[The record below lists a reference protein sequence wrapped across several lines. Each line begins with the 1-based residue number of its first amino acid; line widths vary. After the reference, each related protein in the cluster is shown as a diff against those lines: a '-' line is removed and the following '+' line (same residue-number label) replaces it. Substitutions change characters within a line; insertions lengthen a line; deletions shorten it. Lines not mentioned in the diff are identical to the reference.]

1 MIHQHSQDAH
11 SKHASLT
18 CRDVKGDVGT
28 QPPWDVHLLS
38 FVPLFMSR
46 LKRYLARK
54 RPRREPDWRADP
66 RPPNDLFENGHGS
79 RTRFPSLAIVWSPW
93 TSLGAAQPLKQLQT
107 ETSRHPYVAGQ
118 RGSRVRAVDNAEIC
132 PTWSGHGIN
141 SESAEKNQVRS
152 ILSQFPLM
160 SSDWFLT
167 KKSDIE
173 SRAIS
178 DEEEKKSR
186 GAARDLARD
195 RASRLFEASTSTDP
209 MRPSANHA
217 ICVNLDDFNGS
228 KGPAPPPAPKPL

>member
-1 MIHQHSQDAH
+1 MAVPWNVGIQMDMIHQHSQDAH
-11 SKHASLT
+11 SKHASLA

-46 LKRYLARK
+46 LKRYLARNLPGSG
-54 RPRREPDWRADP
+54 RAGNRTGEPTPA
-66 RPPNDLFENGHGS
+66 PPNDLFENGHGS

-93 TSLGAAQPLKQLQT
+93 ASLGAAQPLKQLQT

-141 SESAEKNQVRS
+141 SESAEKNQVRFVEVPVRS

-160 SSDWFLT
+160 SSD
-167 KKSDIE
+167 
-173 SRAIS
+173 
-178 DEEEKKSR
+178 
-186 GAARDLARD
+186 
-195 RASRLFEASTSTDP
+195 
-209 MRPSANHA
+209 
-217 ICVNLDDFNGS
+217 
-228 KGPAPPPAPKPL
+228 